1 MAQAARS
8 VAGMDGPARGHY
20 LVERYLPGVPA
31 EERLQMSRR
40 LARAAD
46 ELTGAGEPIRY
57 LGSTF
62 VPAEESCFSRFES
75 VNERAVRRVLEAA
88 AVPYARILTVETI

>member
-1 MAQAARS
+1 MDGSAAR
-8 VAGMDGPARGHY
+8 HY
-20 LVERYLPGVPA
+20 LVERYLPGVAA

-46 ELTGAGEPIRY
+46 ALTGAGAPIRY

-75 VNERAVRRVLEAA
+75 ASERAVRRVLDAA
-88 AVPYARILTVETI
+88 EVPYARILAVESI

>member
-1 MAQAARS
+1 
-8 VAGMDGPARGHY
+8 MDEWAPCHY

-46 ELTGAGEPIRY
+46 ELTGAGEAIKY

-75 VNERAVRRVLEAA
+75 ASERAVRLVLEAA
-88 AVPYARILTVETI
+88 EVPYARILAVEAA